1 MQYLTGTGQFG
12 DWRDQHV
19 GFEDI
24 MGKDPL
30 AVWRAFESS
39 NDTQELASFAITL
52 LTIVVN
58 QAGCECFFSDLK
70 VKQTQ
75 RWNHLGLKKLEK
87 MTKVKLLLHL
97 SYNPHHYQVGAD
109 IAADH

>member
-12 DWRDQHV
+12 DWRGQHV

-39 NDTQELASFAITL
+39 NDTQELASFAIIL

-58 QAGCECFFSDLK
+58 QAGC
-70 VKQTQ
+70 
-75 RWNHLGLKKLEK
+75 LKKLEK